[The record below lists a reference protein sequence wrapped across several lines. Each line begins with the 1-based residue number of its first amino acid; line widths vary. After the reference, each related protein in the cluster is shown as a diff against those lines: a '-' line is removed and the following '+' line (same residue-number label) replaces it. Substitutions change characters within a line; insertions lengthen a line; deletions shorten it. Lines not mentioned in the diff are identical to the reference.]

1 MLKIIN
7 INKTI
12 KSFKKKISV
21 SSDKSLSIRW
31 ALLAA
36 QAVGKSR
43 AYNLLNSEDVNS
55 ALIAL
60 KKLGVEVTKNKKYC
74 EINGKGLNSFLYNN
88 NTVINCQNS
97 GTLSRLICGVLAKS
111 TKSVILKGDQ
121 SLSKRDFS
129 RIIRPLNL
137 FGIKTKSKKN
147 KLPLKITGT
156 NFLRP
161 IEYDELIGSAQV
173 KSCLLFC
180 ALNTP
185 GITKIRAVPSRD
197 HTERLFKFLKLPIK
211 IKREKKFDIIKI
223 KGDNQYNGFNYKI
236 PGDISS
242 SAFFIV
248 LTLLSKNSKLLIKN
262 INVNKSRTGIIDILK
277 KMNADIKLINKKMYN
292 GEYVADI
299 LVKSGKSLKSINC
312 AREMNSRTIDEF
324 LLIFLT
330 CAKSKGISY
339 FNHIGELRHKE
350 SDRLK
355 FASNFLKM
363 IGIKVKETSNSL
375 KIYGNP
381 KLKLNGNYKIKNYNK
396 DHRACM
402 MSCVAALVLGGR
414 WKIYDSDSINTSF
427 PQFFSKL
434 KSLGAKIN

>member
-1 MLKIIN
+1 
-7 INKTI
+7 
-12 KSFKKKISV
+12 
-21 SSDKSLSIRW
+21 
-31 ALLAA
+31 
-36 QAVGKSR
+36 
-43 AYNLLNSEDVNS
+43 
-55 ALIAL
+55 
-60 KKLGVEVTKNKKYC
+60 
-74 EINGKGLNSFLYNN
+74 
-88 NTVINCQNS
+88 
-97 GTLSRLICGVLAKS
+97 
-111 TKSVILKGDQ
+111 
-121 SLSKRDFS
+121 
-129 RIIRPLNL
+129 
-137 FGIKTKSKKN
+137 
-147 KLPLKITGT
+147 
-156 NFLRP
+156 
-161 IEYDELIGSAQV
+161 
-173 KSCLLFC
+173 
-180 ALNTP
+180 
-185 GITKIRAVPSRD
+185 
-197 HTERLFKFLKLPIK
+197 
-211 IKREKKFDIIKI
+211 
-223 KGDNQYNGFNYKI
+223 
-236 PGDISS
+236 
-242 SAFFIV
+242 
-248 LTLLSKNSKLLIKN
+248 
-262 INVNKSRTGIIDILK
+262 
-277 KMNADIKLINKKMYN
+277 MYN